1 MSGGK
6 TRDIAQ
12 AVLQIAESL
21 LQTIQKASQS
31 SFSERVRFFIQT
43 DDCEDLSSKINAITK
58 DFKQRLD
65 LIRLKTSFEYPLI
78 QALIRKQQSEKLDD
92 FSDLTELNTAFTFS
106 GQIELN
112 FLVNDRFTHEF
123 TRNSLSDRVNPYLLS
138 NPSRGYFRHQ

>member
-92 FSDLTELNTAFTFS
+92 FSDLTELNTALE
-106 GQIELN
+106 IA
-112 FLVNDRFTHEF
+112 
-123 TRNSLSDRVNPYLLS
+123 Y
-138 NPSRGYFRHQ
+138 